1 MKRDFGKEYRHDIFK
16 KIGWVLL
23 LMLIFLVLGMLIG
36 SALGGSNPLAI
47 LWPGTWMHMFD
58 FLR

>member
-1 MKRDFGKEYRHDIFK
+1 MKRDFGKEYRRDIFK

-23 LMLIFLVLGMLIG
+23 LMLIFLLLGMLIG
-36 SALGGSNPLAI
+36 SGLGGSNPFAV
-47 LWPGTWMHMFD
+47 LWPGTWIHMFD

>member
-1 MKRDFGKEYRHDIFK
+1 
-16 KIGWVLL
+16 
-23 LMLIFLVLGMLIG
+23 MLIFLVLGMLIG
-36 SALGGSNPLAI
+36 STLGGSNPLAV

>member
-1 MKRDFGKEYRHDIFK
+1 MKKDFGREYRKEIFR

-23 LMLIFLVLGMLIG
+23 LILIFFILGMLIG
-36 SALGGSNPLAI
+36 SALGGSNPLAV
-47 LWPGTWMHMFD
+47 LWPGTWAHMLD